1 MVAEE
6 LGREELLSLMLSFVL
21 PEERAA
27 VVAPILLARFGSLS
41 GILGASARHLASTI
55 GGSEAASA
63 FIKVLHCFLA
73 QTLREPALDR
83 PKISSSA
90 ALMDYLRMSM
100 GGSQTELVRILFL
113 DRKNGLIK
121 DELHARGT
129 VDHTP
134 LYPREVVRR
143 VLELD
148 AKAII
153 LVHNHPSGDPTPSPQ
168 DIEMTN
174 LLAQVLTQIDV
185 AFHDHVI
192 VGAARTL
199 SFRQEKLLR

>member
-1 MVAEE
+1 MDY
-6 LGREELLSLMLSFVL
+6 LRIS
-21 PEERAA
+21 
-27 VVAPILLARFGSLS
+27 
-41 GILGASARHLASTI
+41 I
-55 GGSEAASA
+55 GGSE
-63 FIKVLHCFLA
+63 
-73 QTLREPALDR
+73 
-83 PKISSSA
+83 
-90 ALMDYLRMSM
+90 
-100 GGSQTELVRILFL
+100 TELVRILFL

-143 VLELD
+143 VLEVN

-153 LVHNHPSGDPTPSPQ
+153 LVHNHPSGDPRPSPQ

-174 LLAQVLTQIDV
+174 LIAQVLGQIDV
-185 AFHDHVI
+185 TFHDHVI
-192 VGAARTL
+192 VGAARVL

>member
-1 MVAEE
+1 MTADE
-6 LGREELLSLMLSFVL
+6 LGSEDLLSLMLSFVI
-21 PEERAA
+21 PEERATN
-27 VVAPILLARFGSLS
+27 VAHMLLTRFGSLS
-41 GILGASARHLASTI
+41 GVLGASARHLATAM
-55 GGSEAASA
+55 GGSEATSI

-73 QTLREPALDR
+73 QALREPALDR
-83 PKISSSA
+83 PTISSSA
-90 ALMDYLRMSM
+90 ELMDYLRISI

-143 VLELD
+143 VLELE

-153 LVHNHPSGDPTPSPQ
+153 LVHNHPSGDPTPSTQ
-168 DIEMTN
+168 DIEMTS
-174 LLAQVLTQIDV
+174 LIAQVLAQIDV
-185 AFHDHVI
+185 ALHDHVI

-199 SFRQEKLLR
+199 SFRKEKLLR